1 MSGAGVLSVAVAFP
15 PLLRLNRYWEERHPT
30 MVSGAR
36 EKGLARFW
44 SAPSGSDDPFT
55 VAMVPFM
62 KDPFRGAIARRF
74 LAPGQ
79 TALDLECEA
88 ATQALAAAGLE
99 ARDID
104 LALVG
109 SFLPDQ
115 IGVGNAAFLARR
127 LGLVGNAWNIESA
140 CTTGM
145 VGLEIASSYVRSGL
159 AKRVLVVVSCTYSR
173 ALDETDS
180 MIWSVG
186 DGAAAY
192 VVGEVPR
199 TEGIL
204 ATHGLHTAETCGA
217 MFYDL
222 EPDALGVIGP
232 RMKAGESGSRALRDT
247 VEVYLLECT
256 EGVLDKAGLRL
267 NDIDF
272 FVTTTP
278 VAWFSRFAA
287 AVLGFEQSR
296 TIDTHA
302 LYANTGP
309 VLVPTNLHA
318 AASAGRIHK
327 GDLVLVYQMGSVSS
341 RMAAIMRWGD
351 VRLGP
356 LPAEGVVELPAAA

>member
-1 MSGAGVLSVAVAFP
+1 MSGGVGVLSVAVAFP
-15 PLLRLNRYWEERHPT
+15 PVLRLNRYWEERHPE

-36 EKGLARFW
+36 DTARPS
-44 SAPSGSDDPFT
+44 SAPSSDDPLT
-55 VAMVPFM
+55 LAMRPFM

-79 TALDLECEA
+79 TALDLECDA
-88 ATQALAAAGLE
+88 ATQALKAAGLKPHE
-99 ARDID
+99 VD

-115 IGVGNAAFLARR
+115 IGVGNAALLAHR
-127 LGLVGNAWNIESA
+127 LGLVGNALNIESTA
-140 CTTGM
+140 TSGIA
-145 VGLEIASSYVRSGL
+145 GLEIATSQVRSGT
-159 AKRVLVVVSCTYSR
+159 AKRVLVVVSCSYSR
-173 ALDETDS
+173 AVEKTDS
-180 MIWSVG
+180 RIWSVG

-199 TEGIL
+199 KEGVL
-204 ATHGLHTAETCGA
+204 ATYGLQAAESREVFCDLDPDGRAADASAAPSNAVRGA
-217 MFYDL
+217 AEMN
-222 EPDALGVIGP
+222 
-232 RMKAGESGSRALRDT
+232 
-247 VEVYLLECT
+247 LLECT
-256 EGVLDKAGLRL
+256 EGVLEKAGVRL
-267 NDIDF
+267 DRIDF

-302 LYANTGP
+302 LYANAGP
-309 VLVPTNLHA
+309 VLVPANLHA

-327 GDLVLVYQMGSVSS
+327 GDLVLLYQTGSVSG

-351 VRLGP
+351 VALGP
-356 LPAEGVVELPAAA
+356 LPAEGVADLPAAA

>member
-1 MSGAGVLSVAVAFP
+1 MSGAGLLSVAVTFP
-15 PLLRLNRYWEERHPT
+15 PLLRLNRYWEERHPA
-30 MVSGAR
+30 MVSGSK

-44 SAPSGSDDPFT
+44 SAPPADDPFT
-55 VAMVPFM
+55 VAMTPFM
-62 KDPFRGAIARRF
+62 KDPFRGAIGRRF

-79 TALDLECEA
+79 TALDLECDA

-99 ARDID
+99 PRDVD
-104 LALVG
+104 LVLVG

-115 IGVGNAAFLARR
+115 IGVGNAAFLAQR

-140 CTTGM
+140 CATGM
-145 VGLEIASSYVRSGL
+145 VGLEIASAYVRSGQ

-173 ALDETDS
+173 ALEETDS

-199 TEGIL
+199 NEGIL
-204 ATHGLHTAETCGA
+204 ATYGLHTAETCGA

-222 EPDALGVIGP
+222 GPDQHEVIAP
-232 RMKAGESGSRALRDT
+232 RMKASAKGSKALRDT
-247 VEVYLLECT
+247 AEGYLLECT
-256 EGVLDKAGLRL
+256 EGVLDKAGVRL
-267 NDIDF
+267 EDIDF

-309 VLVPTNLHA
+309 VLVPSNLHA
-318 AASAGRIHK
+318 AASAGRIHR
-327 GDLVLVYQMGSVSS
+327 GDLVLLYAVGSVSS
-341 RMAAIMRWGD
+341 RMAALMRWGD

-356 LPAEGVVELPAAA
+356 LPAEGVIELPVAA